1 MLSLV
6 EMKMSW
12 WCLNVSLMCTF
23 LGVDRVLLEV
33 KVLETIDFN
42 EHLHTF
48 AVHKESGCNVLV
60 WSFDLYDNRVYGIYK
75 QPILRIDISKVYLLK
90 CL

>member
-1 MLSLV
+1 MV
-6 EMKMSW
+6 FG
-12 WCLNVSLMCTF
+12 CV
-23 LGVDRVLLEV
+23 VDVCILRSRVLLEV

-75 QPILRIDISKVYLLK
+75 QPILRTDMNVHNTKFVVLK
-90 CL
+90 YNIY